1 MLLLQARFSNNQYTT
16 DKNSLSEYD
25 THFTVMVSDPA
36 TERTVTGFSVHIPLA
51 TLMRIHEVSVDI
63 LFSSRNAIFFLERYI
78 IM

>member
-36 TERTVTGFSVHIPLA
+36 TRRTVTGFSVHMLLA
-51 TLMRIHEVSVDI
+51 TLVRIHEVSVDI
-63 LFSSRNAIFFLERYI
+63 LFSSRNAIIFLERYI